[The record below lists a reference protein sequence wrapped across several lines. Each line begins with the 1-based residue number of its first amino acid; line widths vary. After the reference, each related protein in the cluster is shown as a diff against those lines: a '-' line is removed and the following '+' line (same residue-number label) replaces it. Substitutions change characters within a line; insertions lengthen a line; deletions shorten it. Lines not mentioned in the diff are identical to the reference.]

1 MFLVA
6 WEWTNTAIAAA
17 SISTFAVL
25 ALALLLAFLQ
35 VTAIRLNRATEILG
49 EHVKRWDD
57 ARLTEA
63 RLKIKPLGTRS
74 TWDAILNARKNN
86 QEDYYIFLR
95 IPAFFEEIG
104 IMCLVAESVP
114 SKLVYEF
121 FASAIA
127 SFWHKYEPWI
137 RDYRNQQNDNRFF
150 ENFEKLARE
159 MDTITKRRDIS
170 PP

>member
-17 SISTFAVL
+17 SISTFVVLTGAVGF
-25 ALALLLAFLQ
+25 ALWQ
-35 VTAIRLNRATEILG
+35 VQVIKHNRATETLG

-63 RLKIKPLGTRS
+63 RLKIKPLGARA
-74 TWDAILNARKNN
+74 TWDAILKARKDNR
-86 QEDYYIFLR
+86 QDYYIFLR
-95 IPAFFEEIG
+95 IPSFFEEIG

-114 SKLVYEF
+114 PELVYEF

-137 RDYRNQQNDNRFF
+137 RDYRNQQNDNRFY
-150 ENFEKLARE
+150 ENFEKLAEE
-159 MDTITKRRDIS
+159 MNTITKRRDIA